1 MGKNEFEK
9 KMQIKR
15 TRSKLANNLDKL
27 ESDKQKFVERAK
39 TAYQKGDKHS
49 YSLARSGLATTLTQ
63 LNRTREMLLNI
74 DITTQ
79 MRDTGTVT
87 EEFLTGM
94 ETIFRQL
101 SKVNKSTNIK
111 SARDVLRKAIAGM
124 EGVQEQLDDMLME
137 SEDNFASLS
146 GSNVSDAEIDGLLGL
161 SAAVEEEE
169 EIGAQLEELKK
180 QKEEEEKAAE
190 AKAAPAAVASVAA
203 EAPKVYKLTP
213 EPAPVAPLKAAA
225 PAASARQS
233 SPAQQK
239 PLPPEKKALDLKL
252 NDRFEFEFPPL
263 ELLDD
268 YLVDAAVREANE
280 RELEEDAAE
289 AEKVLAELGVPAKVV
304 NRVVGPAFS
313 RLEMA
318 MPVGMSVQKI
328 DPLVSDIAMRLGKQ
342 ARFEVP
348 IPGKNAFGIEVPN
361 VRRDVIGLKEMVG
374 SEAFTESHGDV
385 NYCLAVNIDRS
396 PVIKDLA
403 KAPHMMIAGST
414 GSGKSC
420 FLHSVIT
427 SLMYKYTPSRLKL
440 AIIDFKRVE
449 MAVYNGTPYLLTD
462 KVVDN
467 DEDALELF
475 NIVCDE
481 MERRYDLLVQMGC
494 RNIGEYNDKCEPS
507 EKLPFIAVF
516 VDEYAD
522 ISTSPL
528 SKEFDAVIRKLSQK
542 ARASGI
548 HLVLATQRP
557 STDVISGTIKNNFPV
572 QIAFKVAR
580 KEDSRTTLA
589 GQAGAESLLGNGD
602 MLYNE
607 PSGGGLKRMQAPFVS
622 TDELRR
628 VADWVIT
635 HSTKI

>member
-15 TRSKLANNLDKL
+15 TRSKLANHLDKL

-169 EIGAQLEELKK
+169 EIGAQLEELEEE
-180 QKEEEEKAAE
+180 KEEEEKAAE

-213 EPAPVAPLKAAA
+213 EPAPVAPPKAAA

>member
-1 MGKNEFEK
+1 MGKSEIEK
-9 KMQIKR
+9 KMEIRR
-15 TRSKLANNLDKL
+15 TRNRLASNIDKL
-27 ESDKQKFVERAK
+27 EADKRKYIENAK
-39 TAYQKGDKHS
+39 KAYQSGNNHA
-49 YSLARSGLATTLTQ
+49 YNLARSGLAQTLVQ
-63 LNRTREMLLNI
+63 INRTQEMLLNI
-74 DITTQ
+74 DITTE
-79 MRDTGTVT
+79 MRDTGNIT

-94 ETIFRQL
+94 ESIFKQL
-101 SKVNKSTNIK
+101 SKINKSTNIK
-111 SARDVLRKAIAGM
+111 SARDVLRKAITGM
-124 EGVQEQLDDMLME
+124 SNVQEQLDGMLME
-137 SEDNFASLS
+137 SEETFSS
-146 GSNVSDAEIDGLLGL
+146 VTGGVVSDNEIDKLLGI
-161 SAAVEEEE
+161 SAA
-169 EIGAQLEELKK
+169 AD
-180 QKEEEEKAAE
+180 EEEKITAELNEIKKQQEEAAAAAAAE
-190 AKAAPAAVASVAA
+190 SAPPVGVTAT
-203 EAPKVYKLTP
+203 PPPQVYKITA
-213 EPAPVAPLKAAA
+213 ESERPAPRPQPAPSVP
-225 PAASARQS
+225 PASSA
-233 SPAQQK
+233 K
-239 PLPPEKKALDLKL
+239 PEQPEHKSLQLKL
-252 NDRFEFEFPPL
+252 DNRYDYEFPPL
-263 ELLDD
+263 DLLDD
-268 YLVDAAVREANE
+268 YRMDAAIREANE
-280 RELEEDAAE
+280 RELEQDAVDAE
-289 AEKVLAELGVPAKVV
+289 NVLAELGVPAKVS

-313 RLEMA
+313 RLEMV

-328 DPLVSDIAMRLGKQ
+328 DPLVADIAMRLGKQ

-361 VRRDVIGLKEMVG
+361 VGRDTIGLKEMLA
-374 SEAFTESHGDV
+374 SENFVNASGDV
-385 NYCLAVNIDRS
+385 NYCLAVNIDRT

-403 KAPHMMIAGST
+403 KAPHVIIAGST

-420 FLHSVIT
+420 FMHSVIT
-427 SLMYKYTPSRLKL
+427 SLMYKYTPSHLKF

-467 DEDALELF
+467 DEDALQLF

-481 MERRYDLLVQMGC
+481 MERRYDLLVSMGC
-494 RNIGEYNDKCEPS
+494 RNITEYNSKCDPS

-522 ISTSPL
+522 ISTSPY
-528 SKEFDAVIRKLSQK
+528 SKEFDSVIRKLSQK

-548 HLVLATQRP
+548 HLVIATQRP

-589 GQAGAESLLGNGD
+589 GQAGAEALLGNGD

-628 VADWVIT
+628 VADWVIS
-635 HSTKI
+635 HARRI

>member
-1 MGKNEFEK
+1 M
-9 KMQIKR
+9 
-15 TRSKLANNLDKL
+15 
-27 ESDKQKFVERAK
+27 
-39 TAYQKGDKHS
+39 
-49 YSLARSGLATTLTQ
+49 
-63 LNRTREMLLNI
+63 
-74 DITTQ
+74 
-79 MRDTGTVT
+79 
-87 EEFLTGM
+87 
-94 ETIFRQL
+94 
-101 SKVNKSTNIK
+101 
-111 SARDVLRKAIAGM
+111 
-124 EGVQEQLDDMLME
+124 
-137 SEDNFASLS
+137 
-146 GSNVSDAEIDGLLGL
+146 
-161 SAAVEEEE
+161 
-169 EIGAQLEELKK
+169 
-180 QKEEEEKAAE
+180 
-190 AKAAPAAVASVAA
+190 
-203 EAPKVYKLTP
+203 
-213 EPAPVAPLKAAA
+213 
-225 PAASARQS
+225 
-233 SPAQQK
+233 
-239 PLPPEKKALDLKL
+239 
-252 NDRFEFEFPPL
+252 
-263 ELLDD
+263 
-268 YLVDAAVREANE
+268 
-280 RELEEDAAE
+280 
-289 AEKVLAELGVPAKVV
+289 
-304 NRVVGPAFS
+304 
-313 RLEMA
+313 
-318 MPVGMSVQKI
+318 
-328 DPLVSDIAMRLGKQ
+328 
-342 ARFEVP
+342 
-348 IPGKNAFGIEVPN
+348 
-361 VRRDVIGLKEMVG
+361 RRDVIGLKEMVG
-374 SEAFTESHGDV
+374 SDSFVESHGDV

-622 TDELRR
+622 TEELRR

>member
-15 TRSKLANNLDKL
+15 TRTKLSNNLEKL

-49 YSLARSGLATTLTQ
+49 YSLARSGLASTLTQ

-137 SEDNFASLS
+137 SEDNFVGLS
-146 GSNVSDAEIDGLLGL
+146 GANVSDAEIDGLLGL
-161 SAAVEEEE
+161 SAAVDEEE

-180 QKEEEEKAAE
+180 QKELEEKEEE
-190 AKAAPAAVASVAA
+190 AKAAPAAVASVSAQ
-203 EAPKVYKLTP
+203 APKVYKLTP
-213 EPAPVAPLKAAA
+213 EPVAPPKSAAA
-225 PAASARQS
+225 VPPVRQAA
-233 SPAQQK
+233 PAQQK
-239 PLPPEKKALDLKL
+239 PLPPEKKPLDLKL
-252 NDRFEFEFPPL
+252 NERFEFEFPPL

-374 SEAFTESHGDV
+374 SDSFVESHGDV

-622 TDELRR
+622 TEELRR

>member
-213 EPAPVAPLKAAA
+213 EPAPVAPPKAAA